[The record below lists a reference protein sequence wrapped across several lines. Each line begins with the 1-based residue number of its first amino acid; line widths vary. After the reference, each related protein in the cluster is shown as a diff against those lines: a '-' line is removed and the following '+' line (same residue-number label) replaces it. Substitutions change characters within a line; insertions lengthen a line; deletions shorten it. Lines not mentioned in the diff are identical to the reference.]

1 MSVVKTDQF
10 EALLKDPTRRA
21 ALFLLHGSD
30 SDLASER
37 ARRLAPKLAD
47 DVVRLSGETLAND
60 PGRLADEALAVSM
73 FGDRR
78 VIWIEA
84 GGRDI
89 SALIEAV
96 ADALPAQTALLVE
109 ADSLKK
115 GSALRVLFET
125 RANAVSIECYPA
137 APANLA
143 QMVEEEARL
152 AGVKIERQARD
163 HLVAL
168 LAADPAAARGELV
181 KLMLYAQSTG
191 ALDSADIDAA
201 ASGGGASP
209 VDALIDAALAGD
221 LAALERGV
229 ALGLADSG
237 DAAQAAMR
245 LAQRIALLIE
255 IRQGGAEPE
264 RMHRLPY
271 SVKKAVLAQANAL
284 APEALARRLPALL
297 NLLITT
303 RRDPALGRASAFR
316 ALSAFALAARRGG

>member
-10 EALLKDPTRRA
+10 EAFLKEPPRRA

-37 ARRLAPKLAD
+37 ARRLAPKLGD
-47 DVVRLSGETLAND
+47 DVVRLTAETLAKD
-60 PGRLADEALAVSM
+60 PGRLADEALAISM
-73 FGDRR
+73 FGDKR

-84 GGRDI
+84 GGRDL
-89 SALIEAV
+89 SALIGAI
-96 ADALPAQTALLVE
+96 ADGLPAQTCVLVE

-115 GSALRVLFET
+115 GAPLRVLFET
-125 RANAVSIECYPA
+125 RPNAVSIECYPA
-137 APANLA
+137 GAASLA
-143 QMVEEEARL
+143 QMVEAEARR
-152 AGVKIERQARD
+152 AGVKIDAQARD

-168 LAADPAAARGELV
+168 LTADPAAARGELV

-191 ALDSADIDAA
+191 ALDSDDIDAA

-209 VDALIDAALAGD
+209 VDALIDFALAGD

-229 ALGLADSG
+229 ALGLSDSG
-237 DAAQAAMR
+237 DAAQAAIR
-245 LAQRIALLIE
+245 LAQRVALLME

-264 RMHRLPY
+264 RLHRLPFA
-271 SVKKAVLAQANAL
+271 VKNAVLAQANAL

-297 NLLITT
+297 NLLVTT
-303 RRDPALGRASAFR
+303 RRNPALASASAFR
-316 ALSAFALAARRGG
+316 ALSAFALSARRGG